1 MTGDVP
7 AVGAVKPGSDLR
19 ARVIS
24 AIVMLLVAGGAF
36 WFGGPVLDLFVVA
49 VSFVTLLE
57 LMKLVE
63 QATVSPLLRVAGTLA
78 GVAYIGAAAVSL
90 IVLPSFLVAMAVG
103 VVIFT
108 DTGAYFTGR
117 RFGRHKIAPA
127 ISPSKTWEGLIGGMI
142 AAGLFGALALGFV
155 VLAAS
160 ALSPHKPSVPWQA
173 MMAGAAIGAVLAIAA
188 QAGDFLES
196 WLKRKAGVKDSGKLI
211 PGHGG
216 VFDRVDGLLPVAI
229 IGGAAALI
237 YTMAAY

>member
-1 MTGDVP
+1 MSGEISGRD
-7 AVGAVKPGSDLR
+7 AVKPKSDLKV
-19 ARVIS
+19 RVIS
-24 AIVMLLVAGGAF
+24 AAAMLLVAGAAF
-36 WFGGPVLDLFVVA
+36 WIGGPVLDMFVVA
-49 VSFVTLLE
+49 VSFATLLE

-63 QATVSPLLRVAGTLA
+63 QATASPLLRILGTLA
-78 GVAYIGAAAVSL
+78 GVAYVGAAAVSL
-90 IVLPSFLVAMAVG
+90 IVLPSVLVAMAVG

-108 DTGAYFTGR
+108 DTGAYFAGR
-117 RFGRHKIAPA
+117 RFGRRKIAPS

-142 AAGLFGALALGFV
+142 AAGMFGALALGFV

-160 ALSPHKPSVPWQA
+160 ALSAVKPEIPVKA
-173 MMAGAAIGAVLAIAA
+173 MLAGAAMGATLAVAA

-229 IGGAAALI
+229 IVGAGALI
-237 YTMAAY
+237 YTLAAY